1 MTEPVDTK
9 PAPEPTHIGWKT
21 IAGAVVAF
29 LAWISSPEVL
39 AVLPPKVAA
48 FIGSL
53 GVLLSVIG
61 VRHAQAKVLAA
72 TSGAQAVAGGARAAA
87 QGAEV
92 AATVAAEQATI
103 AAENTGGPQ

>member
-9 PAPEPTHIGWKT
+9 PAAAPTHIGWKT
-21 IAGAVVAF
+21 ITGALIAF

-53 GVLLSVIG
+53 GVLLSIIG
-61 VRHAQAKVLAA
+61 VRHAQAKVLEA
-72 TSGAQAVAGGARAAA
+72 TSGAQATAGGAKVAA
-87 QGAEV
+87 QGAEA

-103 AAENTGGPQ
+103 AAENTGGEQ